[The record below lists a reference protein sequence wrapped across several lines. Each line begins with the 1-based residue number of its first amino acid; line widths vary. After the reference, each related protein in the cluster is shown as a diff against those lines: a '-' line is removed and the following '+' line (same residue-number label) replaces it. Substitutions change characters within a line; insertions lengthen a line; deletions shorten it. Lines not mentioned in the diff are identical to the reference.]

1 MGDTHRNAG
10 LLCRA
15 KRKDGKSVDV
25 TMHDL
30 PALLSKETEELSLVF
45 NYMLIGRN
53 LEDSA
58 TERFNLLAGHK
69 SRIGIDKE
77 IELHFTAIDMTVVI
91 HNDGLNAAAIHLSD
105 YLCDTNWIS
114 HLTPRPLLAEH
125 GAKGASKT
133 LPIHAKAAVL
143 NVTKLYLL
151 TQATFESRLITI
163 SRLPKSSN
171 SRLDREQLSLFL
183 IRKMLLKLIPCNG
196 AGTNYG
202 QITIQHIKKLRHLI
216 DGALANKLTDLS
228 NAGIVID
235 LALDFP
241 LMQLLR
247 TQILLHVTRIGDH
260 ATKLKNLDCL
270 STLANALLRIHR
282 AAGRFKANECTHNGD
297 RNEQQHTHQKTE
309 HQIKQPFN
317 KAITNRAARFNL
329 FNGQCVPHRYTALCY
344 FFSSQS
350 PTYGPVLQDPPPI
363 G

>member
-15 KRKDGKSVDV
+15 KRKDRKSVDV

-133 LPIHAKAAVL
+133 LPIHAKAA
-143 NVTKLYLL
+143 
-151 TQATFESRLITI
+151 
-163 SRLPKSSN
+163 
-171 SRLDREQLSLFL
+171 
-183 IRKMLLKLIPCNG
+183 
-196 AGTNYG
+196 
-202 QITIQHIKKLRHLI
+202 
-216 DGALANKLTDLS
+216 
-228 NAGIVID
+228 IV
-235 LALDFP
+235 
-241 LMQLLR
+241 
-247 TQILLHVTRIGDH
+247 HVM
-260 ATKLKNLDCL
+260 K
-270 STLANALLRIHR
+270 
-282 AAGRFKANECTHNGD
+282 
-297 RNEQQHTHQKTE
+297 
-309 HQIKQPFN
+309 FN
-317 KAITNRAARFNL
+317 FFT
-329 FNGQCVPHRYTALCY
+329 PTALERRSIAVGCL
-344 FFSSQS
+344 
-350 PTYGPVLQDPPPI
+350 P
-363 G
+363 

>member
-133 LPIHAKAAVL
+133 LPIHAKAAIVHVMKF
-143 NVTKLYLL
+143 NFL
-151 TQATFESRLITI
+151 TQ
-163 SRLPKSSN
+163 
-171 SRLDREQLSLFL
+171 
-183 IRKMLLKLIPCNG
+183 
-196 AGTNYG
+196 
-202 QITIQHIKKLRHLI
+202 
-216 DGALANKLTDLS
+216 
-228 NAGIVID
+228 
-235 LALDFP
+235 
-241 LMQLLR
+241 
-247 TQILLHVTRIGDH
+247 
-260 ATKLKNLDCL
+260 
-270 STLANALLRIHR
+270 
-282 AAGRFKANECTHNGD
+282 
-297 RNEQQHTHQKTE
+297 
-309 HQIKQPFN
+309 
-317 KAITNRAARFNL
+317 
-329 FNGQCVPHRYTALCY
+329 TALERRSIAVGCL
-344 FFSSQS
+344 
-350 PTYGPVLQDPPPI
+350 P
-363 G
+363 